1 MKPASLKQRKLA
13 EILYYQAYEQPL
25 PNKDYTVVEINEMI
39 QEAKKALQTQLG
51 NEFENEEEESD
62 LILH

>member
-1 MKPASLKQRKLA
+1 MKPASFKQRKLA

-62 LILH
+62 FILH

>member
-1 MKPASLKQRKLA
+1 MKPASFKQRKLA

-39 QEAKKALQTQLG
+39 QEAKKALQMQLG

-62 LILH
+62 FILH